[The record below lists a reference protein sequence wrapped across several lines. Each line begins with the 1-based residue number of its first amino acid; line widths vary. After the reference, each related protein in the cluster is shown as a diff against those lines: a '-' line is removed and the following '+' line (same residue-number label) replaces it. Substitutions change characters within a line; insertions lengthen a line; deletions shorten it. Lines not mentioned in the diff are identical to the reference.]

1 MRKYILPSIAM
12 LAFVFSIAWTTGAFA
27 QEQQTLAER
36 LLDIMRAN
44 HQITKAQY
52 KELKKEA
59 EKEKAAAAAQAAAAQ
74 AAAIQAAQAAAAQAA
89 QASAAQAAE
98 AAKAAMAQA
107 AQAAEAAQ
115 AVQTGTK
122 GNPRALQASWQNGLV
137 LQSTDGAFDV
147 HIGGR
152 IQADVAD
159 AEPNTALLNWAK
171 GQYSSGYKGPKT
183 DGFGDQMRRVRLAID
198 GTIWKNIEF
207 ISQIEFAPTY
217 SATTLLKSSST
228 AFGSSKYF
236 GSLTTGYTASFQ
248 DVWMGV
254 KDIPYL
260 GRIRVGQMYETIGL
274 EQMTSDNFTTFMER
288 ALPQNA
294 LVPARNLGFL
304 TENTACNDRIGWEA
318 GYFFA
323 QQLGTPYNGVT
334 QDATADLFSPHLDST
349 DASVRLYGLP
359 WYEENGAHLLHVG
372 IGYEHKFR
380 SDSTSSTNPGWFDFK
395 SYPEAYMFDSLV
407 DTGYFMAKGADVI
420 DPEIALVYGPFSM
433 QGEYTWSFLNDVAL
447 PSPSSS
453 KTGPSWKFTNRGA
466 DFSGWYAQAS
476 YFLTGEHRPYYL
488 EANSRNYQATFGRII
503 PNANFNP
510 RAGGL
515 GAWEVA
521 FRVSNVNLNDP
532 AAGFTGG
539 NETDYTAGINWYL
552 NPNVM
557 IKMNYIRATVGS
569 HAPEVQTLV
578 SSPTAL
584 PAGGHDNIFESRF
597 QIAF

>member
-1 MRKYILPSIAM
+1 M
-12 LAFVFSIAWTTGAFA
+12 LAFAFSIAWAAVAFA
-27 QEQQTLAER
+27 QEQQTLAEK
-36 LLDIMRAN
+36 LLEIMRAN

-59 EKEKAAAAAQAAAAQ
+59 EQEKAAAAAQAAANQ
-74 AAAIQAAQAAAAQAA
+74 AAATKAAQAAASEAA
-89 QASAAQAAE
+89 QASATEAAK

-107 AQAAEAAQ
+107 AQAAQAAEAIEA
-115 AVQTGTK
+115 GTK
-122 GNPRALQASWQNGLV
+122 GNPLALQASWQNGLV

-147 HIGGR
+147 HVGGR

-159 AEPNTALLNWAK
+159 AEPNSVLANWANK
-171 GQYSSGYKGPKT
+171 QNSSGYRGPKT
-183 DGFGDQMRRVRLAID
+183 DGFGDQMRRVRLDID
-198 GTIWKNIEF
+198 GTLWKNMEF

-217 SATTLLKSSST
+217 SATTVLKSSTKGLGQSQ
-228 AFGSSKYF
+228 YF
-236 GSLTTGYTASFQ
+236 ATLTTGYTASFQ

-254 KDIPYL
+254 KDIPYI

-274 EQMTSDNFTTFMER
+274 EQMTTDNFTTFMEK

-304 TENTACNDRIGWEA
+304 TEGTACNDRIGWEA

-334 QDATADLFSPHLDST
+334 QDATADLFSPHIDST
-349 DASVRLYGLP
+349 DVSARLYGLP
-359 WYEENGAHLLHVG
+359 WYEDNGAHLLHIG

-380 SDSTSSTNPGWFDFK
+380 SDSTSTMNPGWLDFK

-407 DTGYFMAKGADVI
+407 DTGYFTAKGADVI
-420 DPEIALVYGPFSM
+420 DPEFALVYGPFSV
-433 QGEYTWSFLNDVAL
+433 QGEYTWTFVNDVDL
-447 PSPSSS
+447 PSQSS
-453 KTGPSWKFTNRGA
+453 KPLSSGLSWLATNRGA
-466 DFSGWYAQAS
+466 NFSGWYAQAS

-488 EANSRNYQATFGRII
+488 EPNSRNYQGTFARLI

-510 RAGGL
+510 RTGGL

-521 FRVSNVNLNDP
+521 FRVSNLDLNDP

-539 NETDYTAGINWYL
+539 NETDFTAGLNWYL

-557 IKMNYIRATVGS
+557 VKFNYIYATVS
-569 HAPEVQTLV
+569 AHAAEKNTLV

-584 PAGGHDNIFESRF
+584 PTGGNDNIFETRF

>member
-1 MRKYILPSIAM
+1 MRKYILPSIVM
-12 LAFVFSIAWTTGAFA
+12 LAFVFSIAWATVAFA
-27 QEQQTLAER
+27 QDQQTLAEK
-36 LLDIMRAN
+36 LLEIMNAN

-52 KELKKEA
+52 QELKKEA

-74 AAAIQAAQAAAAQAA
+74 AAATQAAQASATEAAEAARAALGQAAQAA
-89 QASAAQAAE
+89 QAAQAIE
-98 AAKAAMAQA
+98 A
-107 AQAAEAAQ
+107 
-115 AVQTGTK
+115 GTK
-122 GNPRALQASWQNGLV
+122 GNPLALQPSWQNGLV
-137 LQSTDGAFDV
+137 FQSKDGAFDI

-152 IQADVAD
+152 IQEDVAD
-159 AEPNTALLNWAK
+159 SEPNSALDKWAK
-171 GQYSSGYKGPKT
+171 TQYTSGLKGPKT

-198 GTIWKNIEF
+198 GRAWNNVEF

-217 SATTLLKSSST
+217 SATTLLKSSTPALPGT
-228 AFGSSKYF
+228 AKYF
-236 GSLTTGYTASFQ
+236 ADITTGYTASFQ
-248 DVWMGV
+248 DVWAGV

-260 GRIRVGQMYETIGL
+260 GRIRVGQMYEPIGL
-274 EQMTSDNFTTFMER
+274 DQQTVDNFTTFMEK

-294 LVPARNLGFL
+294 LIPARNLGFL

-323 QQLGTPYNGVT
+323 QQTGTPYNGVT
-334 QDATADLFSPHLDST
+334 TDATADLFSPHLDAT
-349 DASVRLYGLP
+349 DAAVRLYALP
-359 WYEENGAHLLHVG
+359 WYEDNGAHLLHVG

-380 SDSTSSTNPGWFDFK
+380 SDSTSPSNPGWLDFS
-395 SYPEAYMFDSLV
+395 SYPEAYMFNPLA

-420 DPEIALVYGPFSM
+420 DPEIALVYGPFSV
-433 QGEYTWSFLNDVAL
+433 QGEYTWSRVNDVAL
-447 PSPSSS
+447 PSPGTSSS
-453 KTGPSWKFTNRGA
+453 GPNWVLTNHGA
-466 DFSGWYAQAS
+466 NFSGWYAQAS

-488 EANSRNYQATFGRII
+488 EPSSRNYQATFGRII

-510 RAGGL
+510 RTGGL

-521 FRVSNVNLNDP
+521 FRVSNLDLNNP

-557 IKMNYIRATVGS
+557 IKMNYIYATVGA
-569 HAPEVQTLV
+569 HAAEVNTLV
-578 SSPTAL
+578 SSPAAL
-584 PAGGHDNIFESRF
+584 PTGGHDNIFETRF